1 LENLILAG
9 GFDSFSGTLRSQYFH
24 DEGDGITFYEKAIRY
39 GAKFQENE
47 NSSQVSLFGES
58 SDVQIAEPVIPP
70 CEDYYGKLAKERGS
84 RNIYIRTSDDYKF
97 EMKYFC
103 NAKLEALK
111 SRTSCG

>member
-1 LENLILAG
+1 VVLIP
-9 GFDSFSGTLRSQYFH
+9 GTLRSQYFH

-70 CEDYYGKLAKERGS
+70 CEDWSTMENWPRERGS
-84 RNIYIRTSDDYKF
+84 IYISGHPLDDYKF
-97 EMKYFC
+97 EMK
-103 NAKLEALK
+103 L
-111 SRTSCG
+111 

>member
-1 LENLILAG
+1 LENLILG

-70 CEDYYGKLAKERGS
+70 CEDWSTMEKLPKRKSS
-84 RNIYIRTSDDYKF
+84 RNIYIRTSI
-97 EMKYFC
+97 
-103 NAKLEALK
+103 
-111 SRTSCG
+111 R

>member
-58 SDVQIAEPVIPP
+58 SDVQIAEPVIPLWSWSTM
-70 CEDYYGKLAKERGS
+70 EKLAKRES
-84 RNIYIRTSDDYKF
+84 RNIYIRTSI
-97 EMKYFC
+97 
-103 NAKLEALK
+103 
-111 SRTSCG
+111 R